1 MTTTPFGE
9 RLFTGG
15 YVPDPLDKRTH
26 NFEMYFFEIFK
37 KYRSCNN
44 GVISKK
50 YGIITNKNIVQYNF
64 VEFLLLQTQI
74 HKFEIYI
81 PLRI

>member
-15 YVPDPLDKRTH
+15 YIPDPLDKKTH

-50 YGIITNKNIVQYNF
+50 YGITTNKKCSTIQF
-64 VEFLLLQTQI
+64 C
-74 HKFEIYI
+74 
-81 PLRI
+81 

>member
-15 YVPDPLDKRTH
+15 YIPDPLDKKTH

-50 YGIITNKNIVQYNF
+50 YRITTNKKCSTIQF
-64 VEFLLLQTQI
+64 C
-74 HKFEIYI
+74 
-81 PLRI
+81 